1 MSLGSFPDSLN
12 RGHVKGN
19 IMSQVAK
26 AIEVLKTSPEG
37 VTAGVLAQRVGTT
50 KANVRSVVSK
60 VRREGFVVYA
70 NPGKLD
76 SRGRQLAT
84 KYRFGAPTKTMVKAM
99 YAAA

>member
-1 MSLGSFPDSLN
+1 MS
-12 RGHVKGN
+12 K
-19 IMSQVAK
+19 VAK
-26 AIEVLKTSPEG
+26 AIDLLKTNPEG
-37 VTAGVLAQRVGTT
+37 LSAGVLAQRLGTD
-50 KANVRSVVSK
+50 KDSVRSVISK

-84 KYRFGAPTKTMVKAM
+84 KYRFGAPTKAMVKAM